1 MIFTQHASK
10 GHAYRTKI
18 KELLSDV
25 MKLKRTEKSAVL
37 GSLRELRTRIALRLF
52 KLGSALFKKKKKSL
66 QVSLPR
72 WPHWGGLHGKDSK
85 FQIDTGLSAGSPAAA
100 GGKDERLCSKVRI
113 PGESPGGSRETPE
126 AAVTGSVFISPPSR
140 RAGPGVMEP

>member
-37 GSLRELRTRIALRLF
+37 GSLGELRTRIALGLF
-52 KLGSALFKKKKKSL
+52 KLGSALFKKKKKRG
-66 QVSLPR
+66 VCKC
-72 WPHWGGLHGKDSK
+72 H
-85 FQIDTGLSAGSPAAA
+85 
-100 GGKDERLCSKVRI
+100 C
-113 PGESPGGSRETPE
+113 PGGH
-126 AAVTGSVFISPPSR
+126 TGGPSR
-140 RAGPGVMEP
+140 KGQQIPN

>member
-52 KLGSALFKKKKKSL
+52 KLGSALFKKKKKEFASVTA
-66 QVSLPR
+66 QVATL
-72 WPHWGGLHGKDSK
+72 GG
-85 FQIDTGLSAGSPAAA
+85 
-100 GGKDERLCSKVRI
+100 
-113 PGESPGGSRETPE
+113 
-126 AAVTGSVFISPPSR
+126 PSR
-140 RAGPGVMEP
+140 KGQQIPN

>member
-52 KLGSALFKKKKKSL
+52 KLGSALFKKKKRVCKCHCPGGHTGGAFTERTANSKLTQDSL
-66 QVSLPR
+66 QAHLQQQEERMSACALKSGFLGSLLGDQERPR
-72 WPHWGGLHGKDSK
+72 
-85 FQIDTGLSAGSPAAA
+85 
-100 GGKDERLCSKVRI
+100 RLR
-113 PGESPGGSRETPE
+113 
-126 AAVTGSVFISPPSR
+126 
-140 RAGPGVMEP
+140 